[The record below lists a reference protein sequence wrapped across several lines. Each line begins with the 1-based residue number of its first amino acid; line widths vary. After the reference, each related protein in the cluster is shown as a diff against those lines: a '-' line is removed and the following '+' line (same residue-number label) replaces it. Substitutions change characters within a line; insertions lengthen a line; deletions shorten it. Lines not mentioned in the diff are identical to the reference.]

1 MEQCLHCISRK
12 KGEWS
17 LRNALSVYSS
27 FLKMFSF
34 KVMGNLE
41 KKVWEVVCNLITPNN
56 LFYSKFHFSF
66 TEVYTIRGLAVEV
79 LV

>member
-1 MEQCLHCISRK
+1 
-12 KGEWS
+12 
-17 LRNALSVYSS
+17 
-27 FLKMFSF
+27 
-34 KVMGNLE
+34 MGNLK

-66 TEVYTIRGLAVEV
+66 TEVYTIRGLAAEV